1 MLIESALVVNSEME
15 ENLRLRVF
23 NTELTYRDAFLLM
36 LLHLNEDFDD
46 DLLQE
51 AIELLV
57 E

>member
-1 MLIESALVVNSEME
+1 MLIESALVVNSGME

-36 LLHLNEDFDD
+36 MLHLNEDFDD

-51 AIELLV
+51 AMELLV